1 MLENLLNYESDR
13 AKDWPSMFLKIEN
26 CVLIHSVIETA
37 N

>member
-1 MLENLLNYESDR
+1 MLENLLKYESDM
-13 AKDWPSMFLKIEN
+13 AEDWPSMFQRIEN